1 MKFEVIKKDGNARRG
16 VLTTAHSVIQTPVF
30 MPVGTVGAVKSLDAF
45 DMSEI
50 FRRKDNLSKHLPH
63 VSAPWQQGRA

>member
-50 FRRKDNLSKHLPH
+50 LDAR
-63 VSAPWQQGRA
+63 